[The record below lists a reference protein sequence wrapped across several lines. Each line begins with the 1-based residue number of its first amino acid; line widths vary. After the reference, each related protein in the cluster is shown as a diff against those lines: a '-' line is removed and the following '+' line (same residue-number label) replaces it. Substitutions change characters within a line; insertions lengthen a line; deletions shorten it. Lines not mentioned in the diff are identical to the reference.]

1 MGGKADP
8 RRAGRPMRPTLV
20 RVQTALSDAGER
32 RVAALTFSCAE
43 PAAAV
48 IHHLWRHLLSR
59 SLFLPLS
66 ATRRSGLLL
75 YGLGRRRR
83 GGIGPVGRRRIIG
96 REVVRFI
103 AMG

>member
-1 MGGKADP
+1 M
-8 RRAGRPMRPTLV
+8 T
-20 RVQTALSDAGER
+20 RVSQR
-32 RVAALTFSCAE
+32 RVAAQTFSCDE

-59 SLFLPLS
+59 SLYLPLS

-83 GGIGPVGRRRIIG
+83 GGIGPFGRRRIIG
-96 REVVRFI
+96 REVVLLLWVEGTRYHQVVRVWRLT
-103 AMG
+103 MG